1 MYLYDTLHNLST
13 HHARFAFLCPHVV
26 CPVALALSRAGRADS
41 ERVQSG
47 PTQSTRLV
55 DPAIRLSFSIHYCSL
70 PMPASSSTSS
80 SGKYPMGTAPDNLRT
95 EPASSSSQPS
105 TASTSRLDAVSRSLF
120 APFNHRKR
128 DSRRILADRT
138 SFFPSSLPL
147 ILSPHSRFHDS
158 HHPKNTH

>member
-55 DPAIRLSFSIHYCSL
+55 DPAI
-70 PMPASSSTSS
+70 
-80 SGKYPMGTAPDNLRT
+80 
-95 EPASSSSQPS
+95 
-105 TASTSRLDAVSRSLF
+105 VSRSLSTT
-120 APFNHRKR
+120 ALYPCLPRL
-128 DSRRILADRT
+128 RRVAQANIPWALPQTT
-138 SFFPSSLPL
+138 SGQ
-147 ILSPHSRFHDS
+147 SPRRCRLN
-158 HHPKNTH
+158 PVPRPQVV

>member
-26 CPVALALSRAGRADS
+26 CPVALALSRAWRADS

-47 PTQSTRLV
+47 PTQSTRR
-55 DPAIRLSFSIHYCSL
+55 PCHRPSFSIHYCSP

-95 EPASSSSQPS
+95 EPAPSSSQPS

-138 SFFPSSLPL
+138 SFFFSSLPL
-147 ILSPHSRFHDS
+147 ILCPYSRFHDS